1 MRIGKTTIIV
11 TVILTEVGVCML
23 ATLAAISVELRI
35 KAANELDSFK
45 YRHKRNCSV
54 KYLVSVIKKAV
65 STKEFH

>member
-45 YRHKRNCSV
+45 YRHKRTV
-54 KYLVSVIKKAV
+54 V
-65 STKEFH
+65 